1 MLKFEVDQKKLIKLK
16 EFIEK
21 YKNLRPKPKREY
33 DQFFATEETLM
44 RRVSILE
51 KFINTDSHREILFL
65 GDDDLNSLT
74 LSIFHPN
81 SKIFVVDIDEDI
93 LNFINFVSEKE
104 KFNIETYCY
113 DLRNHL
119 PKDKFKKFNL
129 IFTDPPY
136 TPSAF
141 KLWLTRC
148 FEASLGSGS
157 NKKRK
162 KLEVLSSKY
171 YFVCYGYTNRE
182 TERGLK
188 IQEIITKMGFVIQ
201 EKIRDFNNYYGAES
215 LGSKSDLYLLQPTPK
230 INLRKIDIERT
241 KFYTHQNFKNK
252 N

>member
-1 MLKFEVDQKKLIKLK
+1 MLKFETDQEKLQKLK
-16 EFIEK
+16 EFLEK
-21 YKNLRPKPKREY
+21 YKNFRPKPKREY
-33 DQFFATEETLM
+33 DQFFATEETLI

-51 KFINTDSHREILFL
+51 NFIDQNKEILFL
-65 GDDDLNSLT
+65 GDDDLNSLA
-74 LSIFHPN
+74 LSIFYSN
-81 SKIFVVDIDEDI
+81 IKIFVVDIDEDI

-104 KFNIETYCY
+104 KFNIETCY
-113 DLRNHL
+113 HDLRNPL

-136 TPSAF
+136 TPSALE
-141 KLWLTRC
+141 LWLTRC
-148 FEASLGSGS
+148 IEASLGSGS

-162 KLEVLSSKY
+162 KPEVLSSKY
-171 YFVCYGYTNRE
+171 YFICYGYTNKE

-188 IQEIITKMGFVIQ
+188 IQEIITKMGLVIQ

-241 KFYTHQNFKNK
+241 KFYTHQKF
-252 N
+252 